1 MNKGN
6 GNSLLPPTNNKRPT
20 FKSSDMHLDSKRA
33 LETVQVDTTMFIS
46 EKKGK
51 ITNDYEILSTIGH
64 GGYGEVKKAK
74 HKLTGD
80 IRAMKII
87 KKESCDEGYL
97 KSLSN
102 EINILR

>member
-1 MNKGN
+1 VAI
-6 GNSLLPPTNNKRPT
+6 
-20 FKSSDMHLDSKRA
+20 D
-33 LETVQVDTTMFIS
+33 VQMFIH

-51 ITNDYEILSTIGH
+51 ITNDYEVLSVIGK
-64 GGYGEVKKAK
+64 GGFGEVKKVI

>member
-1 MNKGN
+1 
-6 GNSLLPPTNNKRPT
+6 
-20 FKSSDMHLDSKRA
+20 
-33 LETVQVDTTMFIS
+33 MFIH

-51 ITNDYEILSTIGH
+51 VTNDYEVLSVIGK
-64 GGYGEVKKAK
+64 GGFGEVKKVI